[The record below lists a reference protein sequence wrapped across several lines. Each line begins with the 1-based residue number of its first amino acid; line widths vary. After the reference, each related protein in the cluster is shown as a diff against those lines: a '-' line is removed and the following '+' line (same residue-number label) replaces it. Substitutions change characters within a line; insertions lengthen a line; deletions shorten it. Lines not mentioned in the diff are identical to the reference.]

1 VPRIIRQSYARKG
14 ATRALGPLNRPLHP
28 LNHALHVPRLFAF
41 EDSEFAAAGGASRYK
56 IKLYM
61 RSQHQMVTLA
71 HPCHVITQCTAIC
84 FIAFF
89 PLNRHIFIKSGHF
102 APHSTTLC
110 FPQASYPK
118 PVKTSS
124 RDSAPE
130 TVKMHSIPAQVV
142 IGFPS
147 IVKFGHRK
155 IAARQIEQIGRLA
168 AREPSNSPFRA
179 RILQHRA

>member
-1 VPRIIRQSYARKG
+1 MILPDVGRSIFSACAIFSPESAVPRIIRQSYARKG

-28 LNHALHVPRLFAF
+28 LNHALHIPRLFAF

-56 IKLYM
+56 IKLFM

-71 HPCHVITQCTAIC
+71 HPCHVITQCTAIR

-110 FPQASYPK
+110 FSQASYPK

-142 IGFPS
+142 IGS
-147 IVKFGHRK
+147 LLLLNS
-155 IAARQIEQIGRLA
+155 AAE
-168 AREPSNSPFRA
+168 NSRSA
-179 RILQHRA
+179 N